1 MIELRNITKRF
12 GDVVANNGVSI
23 KVAPGTIH
31 AIVGENGAGKSTA
44 MRIAYGFYTA
54 DSGEILI
61 NGQVCEIRTPHDA
74 IAQGVGM
81 VHQHFMLVEP
91 MTVAE
96 NIVLGSEPGTAAA
109 LDLKKAAVEIRKLSD
124 EFKLSVDPNAII
136 ETLSVGQQQRVELL
150 KALYRHAQL
159 LILDEPTAVLTPQEV
174 DEFFVIL
181 RRMREQGKTIVII
194 THKLSEVL
202 AISDNV
208 TVMRDGRVVGEV
220 KTSETNAA
228 DLARLMVG
236 REVLLRVEKPD
247 AHAGKAVLSVRD
259 LTIKG
264 REGAASIDNVSF
276 EVRAGEIVGIAGV
289 EGNGQ
294 TELIE
299 GLAGLQQPASGD
311 ILFENDPRAF
321 WSYPAGK
328 TLTSLLIILLL
339 ISLVSTG
346 LAILTAA
353 SRQGLFLVPLV
364 VALTGVF
371 VRCTAI
377 WGLIIALK
385 KRSRWAPMVV
395 GILASLA
402 FLLTLGSFLFAGSP
416 GILLAALNG
425 SLLIYTAVLG
435 FRTHREF
442 RGQEKSELRKLLPRQ
457 IKELGVAHVPEDRH
471 RRGLLLDFTLCEN
484 TILGVHYR
492 KPAVMGFGS
501 ILLDQNGIQRR
512 TDQVIRDFDV
522 RPPNSALPVRALS
535 GGNQQKLI
543 IGREFELPPKLLLV
557 SQPTRGVDIGAIEFI
572 HRKLVALRDDG
583 CAVLLVSAE
592 LEEVTALSDRLLVI
606 HNGHI
611 VGEVDPRKTTN
622 EEIGLM
628 MTGGS
633 A

>member
-1 MIELRNITKRF
+1 MLELRNITKRF
-12 GDVVANNGVSI
+12 GDVLANDRVSI
-23 KVAPGTIH
+23 KVTPGTVH

-54 DSGEILI
+54 DSGEIVI
-61 NGQVCEIRTPHDA
+61 DGQVREVRTPHDA
-74 IAQGVGM
+74 IALGVGM

-96 NIVLGSEPGTAAA
+96 NIVLGAEPGSAITLDLRRAAA
-109 LDLKKAAVEIRKLSD
+109 EIRRVSD
-124 EFKLSVDPNAII
+124 EFKLAVNPNATI
-136 ETLSVGQQQRVELL
+136 ESLSVGQQQRVELL

-174 DEFFVIL
+174 EEFFAIL

-208 TVMRDGRVVGEV
+208 TVMRDGRVVGDL
-220 KTSETNAA
+220 KTTETNAA
-228 DLARLMVG
+228 ELARLMVG

-247 AHAGKAVLSVRD
+247 AKPGAVLLGVRD
-259 LTIKG
+259 LSIVG
-264 REGAASIDNVSF
+264 RDGSKRLDNLSF
-276 EVRAGEIVGIAGV
+276 EVRAAEIVGIAGV

-299 GLAGLQQPASGD
+299 GLAGLIPGSHVSGTITFEGRD
-311 ILFENDPRAF
+311 ITPSDAR
-321 WSYPAGK
+321 
-328 TLTSLLIILLL
+328 
-339 ISLVSTG
+339 
-346 LAILTAA
+346 
-353 SRQGLFLVPLV
+353 R
-364 VALTGVF
+364 
-371 VRCTAI
+371 R
-377 WGLIIALK
+377 
-385 KRSRWAPMVV
+385 
-395 GILASLA
+395 
-402 FLLTLGSFLFAGSP
+402 
-416 GILLAALNG
+416 
-425 SLLIYTAVLG
+425 
-435 FRTHREF
+435 
-442 RGQEKSELRKLLPRQ
+442 
-457 IKELGVAHVPEDRH
+457 KELGIAHVPEDRH
-471 RRGLLLDFTLCEN
+471 RRGLLLDFSLAEN

-492 KPAVMGFGS
+492 KPAVSGVGS
-501 ILLDQNGIQRR
+501 VLLDQKGIQRR
-512 TDQVIRDFDV
+512 TEQVIREFDV
-522 RPPNSALPVRALS
+522 RPPNPALPARALS

-572 HRKLVALRDDG
+572 HRKIVAMRDAG

-606 HNGHI
+606 HNGAI
-611 VGEVDPRKTTN
+611 VGEVDPKTVTN

-633 A
+633 R